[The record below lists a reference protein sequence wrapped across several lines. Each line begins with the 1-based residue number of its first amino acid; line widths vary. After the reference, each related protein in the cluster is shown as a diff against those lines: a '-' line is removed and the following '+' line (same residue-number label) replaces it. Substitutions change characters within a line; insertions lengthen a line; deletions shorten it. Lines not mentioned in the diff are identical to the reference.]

1 MPFVD
6 IANRF
11 TVIGVSTSPSV
22 LEGLSLD
29 QIAADLSS
37 PSSPVARAIDGA
49 VNYLVAALCDWPGR
63 HAAPICSTSVATQAQ
78 ARIAS

>member
-11 TVIGVSTSPSV
+11 TAIGVS
-22 LEGLSLD
+22 LSLD

-49 VNYLVAALCDWPGR
+49 VNYLIAALCEVTGR
-63 HAAPICSTSVATQAQ
+63 HAAPICSTSVATQVQ